1 MLSNLVANNEQKN
14 PALAR
19 LGIIACLLCSSWPWR
34 DAPKRGARRQDRSQ
48 SLLETRPELE
58 QVKPSNEPGAEKAPA
73 SKSKITFLDGL
84 AMQRMDAL
92 ICETVKR
99 ETRSGRAKVSSV

>member
-1 MLSNLVANNEQKN
+1 
-14 PALAR
+14 
-19 LGIIACLLCSSWPWR
+19 
-34 DAPKRGARRQDRSQ
+34 
-48 SLLETRPELE
+48 LE